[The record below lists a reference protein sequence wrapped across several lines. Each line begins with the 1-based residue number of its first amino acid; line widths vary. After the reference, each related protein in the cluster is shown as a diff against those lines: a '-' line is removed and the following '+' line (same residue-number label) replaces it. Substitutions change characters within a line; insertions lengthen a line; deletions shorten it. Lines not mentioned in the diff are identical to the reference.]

1 MPSPVPVPG
10 FLARLV
16 PPTPLSRRLAVQS
29 MLFAIGE
36 GTFNTGSAVFLT
48 KVVGMSPAQAG
59 LGITIT
65 MVASFVFAYP
75 LGRVV
80 DRMGP
85 KRMWS
90 VAAFGRGAAFLAL
103 PFVTSF
109 EQYIVVGVVF
119 AAFEA
124 LGDAA
129 REAYILDVMSREER
143 LRTQAYLYSW
153 LNAGF
158 TLGAIL
164 GGAALAF
171 DSLDVVRFT
180 PWFAAALMLT
190 NAVAIGRMPRAPHDL
205 RVAAGEVRQ
214 RIPGPGPLR
223 NVGWMLTELFTGT
236 MWTNQVLLNIVIPL
250 WLVDR
255 TDAPHVLLAWL
266 FGTNTVLCIFL
277 PPYMSKMVTDLR
289 SAMRNIAIATGFF
302 VVSCGITAVTH
313 STVGFVTIALVW
325 LGHVTVTGAELFLSA
340 ANWTFQADLMDPR
353 RRGEYQGVGEV
364 FGKAGFLWAPAVYT
378 YLAMEWGE
386 AGWIVIAAIVSA
398 SAIGLRWSVA
408 AAGRFAERTFPVADP
423 ATRTV
428 S

>member
-1 MPSPVPVPG
+1 MSLMPSRFPVPG

-75 LGRVV
+75 LGRIV

-90 VAAFGRGAAFLAL
+90 VAAFGRGAAFLPL
-103 PFVTSF
+103 PFVQSF

-124 LGDAA
+124 LGDSA

-164 GGAALAF
+164 GGAALA
-171 DSLDVVRFT
+171 
-180 PWFAAALMLT
+180 
-190 NAVAIGRMPRAPHDL
+190 
-205 RVAAGEVRQ
+205 
-214 RIPGPGPLR
+214 
-223 NVGWMLTELFTGT
+223 
-236 MWTNQVLLNIVIPL
+236 
-250 WLVDR
+250 
-255 TDAPHVLLAWL
+255 
-266 FGTNTVLCIFL
+266 
-277 PPYMSKMVTDLR
+277 
-289 SAMRNIAIATGFF
+289 
-302 VVSCGITAVTH
+302 
-313 STVGFVTIALVW
+313 
-325 LGHVTVTGAELFLSA
+325 
-340 ANWTFQADLMDPR
+340 
-353 RRGEYQGVGEV
+353 
-364 FGKAGFLWAPAVYT
+364 
-378 YLAMEWGE
+378 
-386 AGWIVIAAIVSA
+386 
-398 SAIGLRWSVA
+398 
-408 AAGRFAERTFPVADP
+408 
-423 ATRTV
+423 
-428 S
+428 